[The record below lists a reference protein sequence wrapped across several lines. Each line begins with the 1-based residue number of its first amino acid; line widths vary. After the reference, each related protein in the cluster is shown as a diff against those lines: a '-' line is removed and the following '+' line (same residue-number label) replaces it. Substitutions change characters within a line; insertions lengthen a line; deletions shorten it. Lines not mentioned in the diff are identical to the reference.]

1 MTELKFSFQKELYGV
16 FLNGSIN
23 STVFLK
29 KVLLEN
35 DLHSEEQERLKETLL
50 AYHTF
55 EEEYPEIVTLEI
67 EESQYDPAA
76 RRGKVGFKYILGYNN
91 TCAGTRTDLVKRE
104 RVDFK
109 VDESHLALSFLPPPV
124 RSTAEEF

>member
-1 MTELKFSFQKELYGV
+1 MTELKFSFQEELYGS
-16 FLNGSIN
+16 FIKDSIN
-23 STVFLK
+23 STVFLE

-35 DLHSEEQERLKETLL
+35 DFRSADQERLKETLL
-50 AYHTF
+50 AYHTAEGEF
-55 EEEYPEIVTLEI
+55 PEIVKLEI

-76 RRGKVGFKYILGYNN
+76 RQGKVVFKYVLGYSN

-104 RVDFK
+104 KVDFN
-109 VDESHLALSFLPPPV
+109 VGESHLALSFLPPPV